1 MIKQIST
8 YGAALL
14 TAMVIVRAATI
25 EEQSDL
31 SDRYQRSADRTY
43 VEDNLA
49 MRYHTNAMEAS
60 SNDLLAFNVK
70 TAIEIRERK
79 ISPVIEA
86 EAPVNLTIDNF
97 ENNSID
103 ALALNSFEFELLAE
117 ETEITGVEDL
127 SLDRESTISSG
138 LSVIFNRERIHPKPT
153 QIDLQE

>member
-25 EEQSDL
+25 DDQIDH
-31 SDRYQRSADRTY
+31 SDRYQRSSDIEY

-49 MRYHTNAMEAS
+49 IRYNNNAIETNA
-60 SNDLLAFNVK
+60 NDLLAFNFN
-70 TAIEIRERK
+70 
-79 ISPVIEA
+79 PVIEVPQRIISPTI
-86 EAPVNLTIDNF
+86 EADAINIAINNF

-103 ALALNSFEFELLAE
+103 EIEIDPIDLELLAE
-117 ETEITGVEDL
+117 DTELNEVENL
-127 SLDRESTISSG
+127 SLDRESTINSG

-153 QIDLQE
+153 RIDIQE